1 MSDDWRVDRLTER
14 VDRIEQ
20 EKWEERQRAV
30 ERNAR
35 VLLSFIWLMNAA
47 IIALVIARAAS

>member
-20 EKWEERQRAV
+20 EKWEERQRAF